1 MRHQA
6 PALVTFERHPTP
18 TQPPY
23 PVLPIAN
30 SAEAS
35 NCSLCGAVRG
45 RQKNAKSAAVE
56 KKKAEAA
63 ERYNVRA
70 GTPSPKPNA
79 TSSAG
84 AAAAAATGGG
94 SDGGS
99 GGIKTEAATVVPVAK
114 TKDPLTPVRSTA
126 AAAAGDNGDG
136 SKELTPAQKEAQ
148 ARLDFWNDDPS
159 FSDSDEE

>member
-1 MRHQA
+1 M
-6 PALVTFERHPTP
+6 
-18 TQPPY
+18 
-23 PVLPIAN
+23 
-30 SAEAS
+30 
-35 NCSLCGAVRG
+35 RG

-79 TSSAG
+79 TSAGAG
-84 AAAAAATGGG
+84 AAAAVATGGG

-99 GGIKTEAATVVPVAK
+99 GGIKTEAATVVPTLVPVAK